1 MTEVNANK
9 VGTLTLGEKTFSR
22 LGYGAMQL
30 PGKGVWGPSENPKNA
45 VMVLQRA
52 VELGVN
58 FIDTADA
65 YGPFTSN
72 LLIRD
77 AFAPYKGEYKN
88 VFISTKVGFTRQGPD
103 KWIPVG
109 RPEYL
114 RQEVEMN
121 LRTLGVDS
129 IDLLF
134 LHRIDPKVS
143 VADQIGEL
151 AKMQREGK
159 IKHIGLSQVS
169 INQIQEA
176 SKYAK
181 IEAVQNLYN
190 VTNRKDENVLDYCE
204 THQIIFVP
212 WFPLATGALAKPGSV
227 LDGLAKKYQAS
238 PSQIALAWLLK
249 RSPVILPIPGT
260 SNLDHL
266 EQNVAATNV
275 KLTDEDVKG
284 INDLK

>member
-1 MTEVNANK
+1 MEINAKNA
-9 VGTLTLGEKTFSR
+9 GTLTLGDKTFNR

-30 PGKGVWGPSENPKNA
+30 PGKGVWGPSRDSKNA
-45 VMVLQRA
+45 VAVLRRA

-65 YGPFTSN
+65 YGPFTAN
-72 LLIRD
+72 LLIRE
-77 AFAPYKGEYKN
+77 AFAPYKDKYKN

-121 LRTLGVDS
+121 LRTLVVDK

-143 VADQIGEL
+143 VADQVGEL
-151 AKMQREGK
+151 AKMQQEGK
-159 IKHIGLSQVS
+159 ISHIGLSQVS
-169 INQIQEA
+169 VAQIKEA

-190 VTNRKDENVLDYCE
+190 VTNRKDEDVLAYCE
-204 THQIIFVP
+204 AHQIIFVP

-227 LDGLAKKYQAS
+227 LDGLAKKHQAS

-275 KLTDEDVKG
+275 NLTDEDVAA
-284 INDLK
+284 INALKS